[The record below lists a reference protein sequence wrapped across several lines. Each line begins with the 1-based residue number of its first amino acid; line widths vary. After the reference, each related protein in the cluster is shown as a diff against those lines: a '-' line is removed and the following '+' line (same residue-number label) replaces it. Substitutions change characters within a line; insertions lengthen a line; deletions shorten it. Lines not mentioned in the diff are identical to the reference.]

1 MEEESELIARRRQKL
16 DALRTRGVAPFGQS
30 FETSGSI
37 ADVRDK
43 FEEAKTF
50 RVAGRITAHR
60 DMGKSH
66 FLDLR
71 DASGRIQIYVQAKE
85 LGPEAMEVFALLDLG
100 DFIGVEGSCFVT
112 KTGEPTLKATKLQV
126 LAKALRPLPEKWHG
140 LQDVEA
146 RYRQRYLDLLTNEQS
161 RKVFEQRIQIV
172 RETRRFLEDR
182 GFHEVETP
190 MLQAVA
196 GG

>member
-1 MEEESELIARRRQKL
+1 MEEESELIALRRQKL
-16 DALRTRGVAPFGQS
+16 DALRALGVAPFGQS

-37 ADVRDK
+37 ADVREK
-43 FEEAKTF
+43 FEEGKTF

-85 LGPEAMEVFALLDLG
+85 LGPEAMEIFALLDLG

-112 KTGEPTLKATKLQV
+112 KTGEPTLKVHKFEV
-126 LAKALRPLPEKWHG
+126 LGEVASPAPGEMARPDRCRGTLPTALSRSDHERAFARGLCETDRDSPRDAAFHG
-140 LQDVEA
+140 SA
-146 RYRQRYLDLLTNEQS
+146 RFS
-161 RKVFEQRIQIV
+161 
-172 RETRRFLEDR
+172 
-182 GFHEVETP
+182 
-190 MLQAVA
+190 
-196 GG
+196 